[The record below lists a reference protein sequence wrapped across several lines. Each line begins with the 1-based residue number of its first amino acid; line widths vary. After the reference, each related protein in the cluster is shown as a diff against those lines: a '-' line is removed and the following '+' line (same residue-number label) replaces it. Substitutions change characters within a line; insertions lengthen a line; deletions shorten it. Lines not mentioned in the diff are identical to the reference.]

1 MAEKQTKKRASGAKS
16 TGKSSGGRKST
27 SKSSRAKAKK
37 PEPIRREVGA
47 IVCLVLALCTVL
59 GCFGVKAAFI
69 SLLMSVFK
77 GLIGSGLYI
86 LPFSFVMG
94 FLILLLHDGRPVAL
108 RVTCSFLLAVTI
120 GALVQLVGG
129 QTGAE
134 WSASML
140 AELWEGGLDGSSA
153 GALAGFL
160 AQLLELIISKPGAV
174 IVLLAAL
181 TMELITSLNMTVSGI
196 ITAIKNRPR
205 VEYDEPKREHPDP
218 AELLVNH
225 VAQKHIAHVEQQAE
239 RRRAKASEFD
249 LPVDEPPLP
258 VQEPKRKKDKTV
270 MRPDVYLEQSRKEQK
285 QAQAKAYEEQDEGPD
300 ILAARPLAAA
310 PRDMAEQAAE
320 NEPAMQEQPLPKQLP
335 PLNLEELRRDVPPL
349 VVPRQTPAAQD
360 KQEPEEAPVQ
370 SEAVSEEISHA
381 DYQPHPAAP
390 APLSSAP
397 AAAVAGA
404 AASFMAAASAANKPQ
419 LKPEAVVSAIS
430 ESLPPLEPPAE
441 EKIKKED
448 VHLEA
453 AAIAQEIASAP
464 EPPAYQYP
472 PVSLLKQGSGAA
484 HDGTEE
490 MRQNAERLG
499 DTLKS
504 FGIEA
509 NIINVT
515 RGPSVTRYELELS
528 RGVKLSKV
536 TNLADDIA
544 LALGASGVRI
554 AAIPEKISVVG
565 IEVPNRVVSTVLARD
580 VIDSPEFE
588 KSKSRISFAVGKDIG
603 GNRIIGDIGRL
614 PHLLIAGTTGS
625 GKSVCMNSL
634 IISLLY
640 KAKPEEVKLIMVDPK
655 MVELGIYNGIPH
667 LLIPVVTDPKKAA
680 GALQWAVTEMM
691 RRYRL
696 MADTGVRDLES
707 YNKQARATGE
717 FETMPQVVVVID
729 ELADLMLVAAKEVE
743 ESICRVAQ
751 MGRAA
756 GMHLVI
762 ATQRP
767 SADVITGL
775 MKANI
780 PSRIAFA
787 VASAMESRIIL
798 DTAGAEKL
806 VGKGDMLY
814 APLGQGK
821 PKRVQG
827 CFITDDEVQQVVEFI
842 KRSNTAEY
850 SDEVMAEI
858 EKKAAESGK
867 GGSAAGANV
876 SADAPA
882 DDGDEMLPAAVEVIL
897 ETGQASV
904 SMLQRRLKLGYARAA
919 RIMDEMEERGIVGHF
934 EGSKPRQLLITKEQW
949 QAMQSGQ
956 QMAIAEEDYNPPV
969 EEEIP

>member
-1 MAEKQTKKRASGAKS
+1 MAEKQTKKRAASGSKS
-16 TGKSSGGRKST
+16 TGKSSGSRKRT
-27 SKSSRAKAKK
+27 SKSTRAKAKS
-37 PEPIRREVGA
+37 PVPIRREVGA
-47 IVCLVLALCTVL
+47 GVCLVLALCTIL
-59 GCFGVKAAFI
+59 GCIGVKGA
-69 SLLMSVFK
+69 LLTLLIALFK
-77 GLIGSGLYI
+77 GLIGAGLYI

-108 RVTCSFLLAVTI
+108 RVTCSFLLAATI

-129 QTGAE
+129 QEGVE
-134 WSASML
+134 WSVSML
-140 AELWEGGLDGSSA
+140 ADLWDGGLDGSCA
-153 GALAGFL
+153 GVIAGLL
-160 AQLLELIISKPGAV
+160 AQTLELIISRAGAV

-181 TMELITSLNMTVSGI
+181 ALELITSLNMTLSGI

-205 VEYDEPKREHPDP
+205 PEYDEPKHEHPDP
-218 AELLVNH
+218 AEVIVNH
-225 VAQKHIAHVEQQAE
+225 VAQKHIEHVQEQQE
-239 RRRAKASEFD
+239 RRRSKASEFD

-258 VQEPKRKKDKTV
+258 VQEPEKKTRKAV
-270 MRPDVYLEQSRKEQK
+270 MRPDVFVEESRRQQRQENKE
-285 QAQAKAYEEQDEGPD
+285 APAEEGPD
-300 ILAARPLAAA
+300 ILASRPARNAQTA
-310 PRDMAEQAAE
+310 PEKAETE
-320 NEPAMQEQPLPKQLP
+320 EQTLPKHLP
-335 PLNLEELRRDVPPL
+335 PLNLDELRRDTPPL
-349 VVPRQTPAAQD
+349 VVPNQAQ
-360 KQEPEEAPVQ
+360 QLREEPIGEETVEEQLQPEEPEKP
-370 SEAVSEEISHA
+370 S
-381 DYQPHPAAP
+381 YTPHPAAP
-390 APLSSAP
+390 APISPAP
-397 AAAVAGA
+397 EAAFLAAAN
-404 AASFMAAASAANKPQ
+404 AANKPMP
-419 LKPEAVVSAIS
+419 KPEAAVAAIAQN
-430 ESLPPLEPPAE
+430 LPPLVKEAD

-453 AAIAQEIASAP
+453 AAIAQEIAAAP

-504 FGIEA
+504 FNIEA
-509 NIINVT
+509 TIINVT

-588 KSKSRISFAVGKDIG
+588 KSKSRVSFAVGKDIG

-680 GALQWAVTEMM
+680 GALQWAVTEML

-696 MADTGVRDLES
+696 MADAGVRDLES
-707 YNKQARATGE
+707 YNKQAKATDE
-717 FETMPQVVVVID
+717 FETMPQIVVVID

-827 CFITDDEVQQVVEFI
+827 CFITDDEVQEVVTFI

-858 EKKAAESGK
+858 DKKAAESGK
-867 GGSAAGANV
+867 SGNSASANV
-876 SADAPA
+876 SADSP
-882 DDGDEMLPAAVEVIL
+882 DDDSDEMLPAAVDVIL
-897 ETGQASV
+897 ECGQASV

-956 QMAIAEEDYNPPV
+956 QMEIPAEEFNPPV